1 MHVSCFRLNRFRFS
15 LKRFRE
21 IFHKKASRMAV
32 CKQSLVFLR
41 VTKKQMSTQP
51 KLTRFNQNVLSKY
64 QIYNSIFMTL
74 PFDSITKTGVLL
86 PLFHETCQ
94 KGFENGDNPT
104 KIVTDF
110 FHKYQARRSSESQ
123 ISLLFRFIQYIERQV
138 VLFDAIEDAAFP
150 IVNNMD
156 GIGTLRSL
164 KESATSTNKKEQ
176 LKQYLEEFKVRIVL
190 TAHPT
195 QFYPGSV
202 LGIITDLS
210 KAIKKNNLLEIN
222 DLLAQLGKTPFFKHK
237 KPTPY
242 DEAVSLIWYLENVFY
257 KSFGSV
263 YDYIQQ
269 NIFDGKPIANDIIN
283 IGFWPGGDRDGNP
296 FVTSETT
303 LKVARRLKE
312 TILKNYYKDIRSLK
326 RKLTF
331 TGVEDRI
338 SGIEKQLYDAVLD
351 PSAISYASFDT
362 FVSELKSIKE
372 IVIAEHQSLYVN
384 ELNSLLNKIHLFG
397 FHFAMLDIRQDSRAH
412 DSVFSTMVEGL
423 IENGS
428 EIFPKNYNSLSEKE
442 QIAILSK
449 VEGAVDIS
457 LFQDEEVLKTLETI
471 KAIKTIQ
478 ESNGERA
485 ANRYII
491 SNNQTALN
499 VMQLFAM
506 LKLIAFQEKMTV
518 DIGPLFETITDLE
531 NAHLVMEELYTNP
544 TYSAHLKQRGNKQT
558 IMLGF
563 SDGTK
568 DGGYLMANWAIF
580 KAKEKLTEV
589 SRKYDVTV
597 IFFDGRGGPPARGGG
612 KTHQFYASLGP
623 TIEDKEVQLTI
634 QGQTISSNFGTLD
647 SSQYNLEQ
655 LISSGIANRLN
666 ETNLSMSKASLEVM
680 DSLATISYETYAA
693 FKSHPMFLPYLERMS
708 TLKYYAKTNIG
719 SRPSKRGKSD
729 TLVFS
734 DLRAIPFVGSW
745 SQLKQNVPGFF
756 GVGTALKH
764 FEDKG
769 QFDKV
774 VSLYSESSFFKTL
787 IENSMMSL
795 SKSFFDLT
803 KYMAEDAEF
812 GSFWNIIYTEY
823 KTTKRLLL
831 KLTGYS
837 VLMENEQ
844 AGKASIDVRES
855 IVLPLLTI
863 QQFALKKI
871 QELEKAPVRDEEQ
884 IKIYEKIVTRSL
896 FGNINASRNSA

>member
-1 MHVSCFRLNRFRFS
+1 MF
-15 LKRFRE
+15 
-21 IFHKKASRMAV
+21 
-32 CKQSLVFLR
+32 
-41 VTKKQMSTQP
+41 TQP

-74 PFDSITKTGVLL
+74 PFDTITKTGVLL
-86 PLFHETCQ
+86 PLFHETCD
-94 KGFENGDNPT
+94 KGYKGGDNPT
-104 KIVTDF
+104 TIVDAF
-110 FHKYQARRSSESQ
+110 FKKYQARRSSRSQ
-123 ISLLFRFIQYIERQV
+123 INLLFRFIQYIERQV

-150 IVNNMD
+150 VVNNMD

-164 KESATSTNKKEQ
+164 KEKVTAENKLETLQK
-176 LKQYLEEFKVRIVL
+176 YLEEFKVRIVL

-202 LGIITDLS
+202 LGIITDLTE
-210 KAIKKNNLLEIN
+210 AIRENDLLRINN
-222 DLLAQLGKTPFFKHK
+222 LLAQLGKTPFFKHK

-257 KSFGSV
+257 KSFGSI

-269 NIFDGKPIANDIIN
+269 NIFNGKQIDNDIIN

-296 FVTSETT
+296 FVTPEIT
-303 LKVARRLKE
+303 LNVAKRLRD
-312 TILKNYYKDIRSLK
+312 TVIKNYYRDTRRLR

-331 TGVEDRI
+331 QGVEDKIIALETELYRI
-338 SGIEKQLYDAVLD
+338 ITNKKSNLTLENFTLELKEIKQLIIEK
-351 PSAISYASFDT
+351 
-362 FVSELKSIKE
+362 
-372 IVIAEHQSLYVN
+372 HQSLYISEV
-384 ELNSLLNKIHLFG
+384 NSLLNKIHLFG
-397 FHFAMLDIRQDSRAH
+397 FHFANLDIRQDSRKHNQFFNNIVKA
-412 DSVFSTMVEGL
+412 L
-423 IENGS
+423 IKS
-428 EIFPKNYNSLSEKE
+428 KSDLFPKNYFDLTQDE
-442 QIAILSK
+442 QIQILSK
-449 VEGAVDIS
+449 VNGTFDLS
-457 LFQDEEVLKTLETI
+457 LIKDKETLMALKTM

-478 ESNGERA
+478 ETNGEKA

-506 LKLIAFQEKMTV
+506 LKLVAFQDKLTV

-531 NAHLVMEELYTNP
+531 NAPLVMEALYSNP
-544 TYSAHLKQRGNKQT
+544 EYAVHLKSRGNKQT

-568 DGGYLMANWAIF
+568 DGGYLMANWAIY
-580 KAKEKLTEV
+580 KAKENLTTI
-589 SRKYDVTV
+589 SRKYGVTV

-612 KTHQFYASLGP
+612 KTHNFYASLGP

-634 QGQTISSNFGTLD
+634 QGQTISSNFGTLE

-655 LISSGIANRLN
+655 LISSGIHNSISDGD
-666 ETNLSMSKASLEVM
+666 LSMLTENREVM
-680 DSLATISYETYAA
+680 ADLAERSYKAYANFKAHPKFISY
-693 FKSHPMFLPYLERMS
+693 LENMS

-719 SRPSKRGKSD
+719 SRPSKRGKAEG
-729 TLVFS
+729 LVFE

-764 FEDKG
+764 YEDTGAFE
-769 QFDKV
+769 KV
-774 VSLYSESSFFKTL
+774 QHLFKTSDFFKTL

-803 KYMAEDAEF
+803 KYMSEDPEYGEF
-812 GSFWNIIYTEY
+812 WKVIYNEY
-823 KTTKRLLL
+823 ETTKRLIL
-831 KLTGYS
+831 KLTGYRQ
-837 VLMENEQ
+837 LMEEEP
-844 AGKASIDVRES
+844 AGKASIAVRES

-863 QQFALKKI
+863 QQYALKKI
-871 QELEKAPVRDEEQ
+871 QELEKAKVRDEEQ
-884 IKIYEKIVTRSL
+884 IKIFEKMVTRSL